1 VSSPGSDA
9 RRVHIDTDPGLDD
22 LLALALALA
31 SPEIEVV
38 GITTVAGNGSLEAVT
53 ENAQRFLALV
63 REDIPL
69 GRGASG
75 PLELERVH
83 AEHVH
88 GADARGAV
96 QIPAIDRR
104 PLPGAR
110 EVLKHSLGEQRA
122 DVLLALGPLTN
133 VARLLLEDPDLLA
146 GVEVVWMGGT
156 LGPGNATA
164 AAEFNCWA
172 DPAAADRVLGA
183 SCPVRVI
190 GLEVTREVSL
200 RPAEVPSGLFGSGER
215 GRFLRSILN
224 ALMRTE
230 KPLVGEPCATL
241 HDPSAVL
248 AACGGDLFR
257 YEPRALRARVVE
269 GSDRGRLEPASS
281 GRPAVR
287 YASEV
292 HHTEVK
298 RLFLERLAAW
308 TGGQA

>member
-1 VSSPGSDA
+1 VRPPNAGA

-31 SPEIEVV
+31 SPELEIV

-63 REDIPL
+63 RQDIPL

-83 AEHVH
+83 AEQVH
-88 GADARGAV
+88 GVDARGGV

-104 PLPGAR
+104 PLPTAR
-110 EVLKHSLGEQRA
+110 DVLKQSLAERRV

-133 VARLLLEDPDLLA
+133 VACLLLEDPDLLSE
-146 GVEVVWMGGT
+146 VEVVWMGGT
-156 LGPGNATA
+156 LGAGNATA

-190 GLEVTREVSL
+190 GLEVTREVIL
-200 RPAEVPSGLFGSGER
+200 RPDEVSPDLFGSGEH
-215 GRFLRSILN
+215 GRFLRAILQ

-230 KPLVGEPCATL
+230 APLAGEPCATL

-248 AACGGDLFR
+248 AACGCDLFR
-257 YEPRALRARVVE
+257 YEPRALRARVIE
-269 GSDRGRLEPASS
+269 GSDRGRLEAANSE
-281 GRPAVR
+281 RPCVR
-287 YASEV
+287 YAAEV
-292 HHTEVK
+292 HHNEVK
-298 RLFLERLAAW
+298 RLFLERLAHW
-308 TGGQA
+308 TNGRA